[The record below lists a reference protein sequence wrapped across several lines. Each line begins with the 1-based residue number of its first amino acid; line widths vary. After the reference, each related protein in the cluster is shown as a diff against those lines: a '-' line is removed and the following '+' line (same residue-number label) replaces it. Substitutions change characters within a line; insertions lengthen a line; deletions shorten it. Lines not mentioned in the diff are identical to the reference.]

1 FYTCRVLIA
10 GWYAMSVITIS
21 RQLGSLGDEVAHAVA
36 DKLDYQIIG
45 RDLINQA
52 AVRANVPEVA
62 LAAIDD
68 LGLLDLHPPPESIH
82 AYQNAISE
90 IMHELAA
97 VGNVVIVGRAGQV
110 ILRDNPQVLHVKVIA
125 PERMRFQRVAQQQN
139 TTLECAQAQVLTSDK
154 TRKNYLNK
162 YYQVRWDDP
171 QLYDLIVN
179 TARLL
184 PQQAACLIGQALNNC
199 IAADNS
205 PNSSTED
212 SQVLPSN

>member
-1 FYTCRVLIA
+1 
-10 GWYAMSVITIS
+10 MSVITIS

-68 LGLLDLHPPPESIH
+68 LGFLDLHPPPESIH
-82 AYQNAISE
+82 AYQNSISE

-97 VGNVVIVGRAGQV
+97 GGNVVIVGRAGQV

-179 TARLL
+179 TARLQ
-184 PQQAACLIGQALNNC
+184 PQQAACLICQALNNC

-212 SQVLPSN
+212 SQV

>member
-1 FYTCRVLIA
+1 
-10 GWYAMSVITIS
+10 MSVITVS
-21 RQLGSLGDEVAHAVA
+21 RQLGSLGDEVARAVA

-82 AYQNAISE
+82 AYQNSISE
-90 IMHELAA
+90 LMHELAA
-97 VGNVVIVGRAGQV
+97 AGNVVIVGRAGQV

-125 PERMRFQRVAQQQN
+125 PKKIRFQRLAQQQN
-139 TTLECAQAQVLTSDK
+139 TTLECAKAQVLTSDK
-154 TRKNYLNK
+154 TRKNYLQK

-179 TARLL
+179 TARLQ
-184 PQQAACLIGQALNNC
+184 PQQAACLICQALKNC
-199 IAADNS
+199 IAADNYT
-205 PNSSTED
+205 NSSKED